1 MKIKF
6 KKKYT
11 MPNLASKVEYVYHW
25 LSDNGT
31 MLYYY
36 KLDKKGTSAFSSGPE
51 FINKFL
57 IVNNQGQ
64 TINELAIEEPEKFFT
79 DFKVYPS
86 ENNFLIGGFY
96 SNEDKRSSLQ
106 GISIFEID
114 LQEGKIV
121 NSRSISFN
129 SNFYQRVT
137 GSQNASKNEL
147 KGISNTYKIVDFKI
161 SGEGNAIFVAE
172 KFDRQIEYINQ
183 SPVGFYGFGMRDVDY
198 SYVYSWGDIL
208 TFSVSLQSE
217 ILWTNLY
224 RKKQVL
230 ESQNWIS
237 SYDFYNRN
245 YLADILPVSI
255 YTKLVGNELNVIF
268 NDAKN
273 NYENQMSEDSS
284 SKFKVMA
291 LRDFRDSRTYL
302 YNINLSNGDEVIEA
316 FFEDAYKLGYVIFP
330 KLSKRID
337 ANQLIIYGKNAKSER
352 IGLIQ
357 F

>member
-1 MKIKF
+1 
-6 KKKYT
+6 
-11 MPNLASKVEYVYHW
+11 
-25 LSDNGT
+25 
-31 MLYYY
+31 
-36 KLDKKGTSAFSSGPE
+36 
-51 FINKFL
+51 
-57 IVNNQGQ
+57 
-64 TINELAIEEPEKFFT
+64 
-79 DFKVYPS
+79 
-86 ENNFLIGGFY
+86 
-96 SNEDKRSSLQ
+96 
-106 GISIFEID
+106 
-114 LQEGKIV
+114 
-121 NSRSISFN
+121 
-129 SNFYQRVT
+129 
-137 GSQNASKNEL
+137 
-147 KGISNTYKIVDFKI
+147 
-161 SGEGNAIFVAE
+161 
-172 KFDRQIEYINQ
+172 
-183 SPVGFYGFGMRDVDY
+183 
-198 SYVYSWGDIL
+198 VYSWGDIL